1 MAGKTEQAAKTEQTA
16 ATADAERIERQKE
29 QQKKFYL
36 SPKEMAYYILSGVG
50 DKNWDTF
57 NASNSDFYYRTIIG
71 AEAATLS
78 TASVI
83 CTFADTFDNAISGP
97 VLDRTR
103 TRWGRVRPYLVLT
116 LPLWLIA
123 NGLPWLLPTGLSQI
137 GYLIIFAVLYYIGS
151 VANSFYTP
159 AYSALLFN
167 LTPNVDERNRLIAA
181 DTYVDLLG
189 VWIPSLFPFFVDFL
203 PASISRRS
211 IYMVGAGF
219 FIALVVIFRIFGFFS
234 LRERVPLAS
243 RQDMN
248 EVGVLQ
254 SLKMVATCQPMWILM
269 IKNFFAVGKSVGVR
283 IQSDFWL
290 NCFGKV
296 SYSTITSLFTG
307 LPAYFVL
314 PLAPKLTKKIG
325 LKNLGSLS
333 YGFCGVCYLIMYLIG
348 YNPFGESHLV
358 LNLVYMTVALTIAG
372 SMNSIQRYCSTALTG
387 DMYDYVEWKTGVRNE
402 GIMSAATGY
411 ISLISNQAATL
422 ISGGLITALGIKSKY
437 IGGQLVRQTDPT
449 MLRNIWTV
457 FALAPAIGRIAKA
470 ITLWFFCVHGKTR
483 EQMMHDLA
491 VTRAA
496 KVVDTGKKDDSSG
509 GNDDETQGN

>member
-1 MAGKTEQAAKTEQTA
+1 MADKQTVS
-16 ATADAERIERQKE
+16 EVNQSEVEKQVK
-29 QQKKFYL
+29 QQSKFYL
-36 SPKEMAYYILSGVG
+36 SPKEMASYILSGVG
-50 DKNWDTF
+50 DKNWETF
-57 NASNSDFYYRTIIG
+57 NGSNSDFYYRTMIG

-97 VLDRTR
+97 ILDRTR
-103 TRWGRVRPYLVLT
+103 TRWGRVRPYLILT
-116 LPLWLIA
+116 LPLWIIA
-123 NGLPWLLPTGLSQI
+123 NFVPWILPTGFSQI
-137 GYLIIFAVLYYIGS
+137 LYLIIFAVLYYCGS
-151 VANSFYTP
+151 IANSFYTP

-189 VWIPSLFPFFVDFL
+189 VWIPSLFPFLVDFL
-203 PASISRRS
+203 PGSVSRRA
-211 IYMVGAGF
+211 IYIGGAIF
-219 FIALVVIFRIFGFFS
+219 FIALVIIFRIYGFFT

-248 EVGVLQ
+248 EVSVWK

-269 IKNFFAVGKSVGVR
+269 IKNFFGVGKAVGVR
-283 IQSDFWL
+283 VQNDFWL

-307 LPAYFVL
+307 LPSYFVL
-314 PLAPKLTKKIG
+314 PLAPKLTKKLG
-325 LKNLGSLS
+325 LKNLGALS
-333 YGFCGVCYLIMYLIG
+333 YGVCGITYIIMWLIG
-348 YNPFGESHLV
+348 YNPFGDSHTV
-358 LNLVYMTVALTIAG
+358 LNLIWMTIALTFAG
-372 SMNSIQRYCSTALTG
+372 AFNSIQRYCSTAMTG
-387 DMYDYVEWKTGVRNE
+387 DMYDYVEWKTGIRNE

-422 ISGGLITALGIKSKY
+422 ISGGLITVLGIRSKY
-437 IGGQLVRQTDPT
+437 MGGQLVRQTDPT
-449 MLRNIWTV
+449 MLSHIWTI
-457 FALAPAIGRIAKA
+457 FALAPGIGRTLKG

-491 VTRAA
+491 VTRAS
-496 KVVDTGKKDDSSG
+496 KVIDTGNGDNNTDGKDENNSD
-509 GNDDETQGN
+509 